1 MKLLPIMGQL
11 ILIMVLCLVSLDS
24 GPLFQFDHG
33 LVAHLGLKH
42 MRLYP
47 CDFWTAKLKE
57 FEKIF
62 PVWHPM
68 AMKYVNIV
76 IPILSLMSYYENCW
90 CSMAMLDYWRLNHV
104 DDVKAH
110 TCTSNARSPQEME
123 RGQEDQFFRHEF
135 CSHNPSKSSVYLTI
149 EKWRSPM
156 ENASHSISQFNTI
169 HSCSH
174 IQIQQTNPS
183 RMTVPSTPPKPNM
196 EPEKSPLWK
205 NMFIFQI
212 VILGFHLSF
221 GATLFP
227 TCFFC
232 KTFRIG
238 LRIFVA
244 TWHVFQFRVPIFGC
258 SRNDCMFSTKFC
270 IPNWRPKFLDS
281 CEGDVF

>member
-1 MKLLPIMGQL
+1 MRDEIVADHGSVDTHHGSLLGFIRQWTT
-11 ILIMVLCLVSLDS
+11 VSIWSWARCAFRFKAHEALSLRFLDS
-24 GPLFQFDHG
+24 QIEGIWEDLSG
-33 LVAHLGLKH
+33 LTSNGNGICQYSH
-42 MRLYP
+42 
-47 CDFWTAKLKE
+47 
-57 FEKIF
+57 
-62 PVWHPM
+62 
-68 AMKYVNIV
+68 
-76 IPILSLMSYYENCW
+76 SYFISHE
-90 CSMAMLDYWRLNHV
+90 LNHV

-135 CSHNPSKSSVYLTI
+135 CSHSPSKSSVYLTI

-183 RMTVPSTPPKPNM
+183 KMTVPSTPPKPNM

-205 NMFIFQI
+205 NLFIFQI

-227 TCFFC
+227 TCFFV
-232 KTFRIG
+232 KR
-238 LRIFVA
+238 
-244 TWHVFQFRVPIFGC
+244 FG
-258 SRNDCMFSTKFC
+258 
-270 IPNWRPKFLDS
+270 
-281 CEGDVF
+281 